1 MSLKN
6 HTILVPGGSR
16 GIGRAIV
23 LDLARRGAN
32 VAFTYQKE
40 DTCAH
45 ETEKLARDLS
55 GYITAYR
62 VDSGNGED
70 IKRFVHSIAARHG
83 TIDGLVNSAGIRMD
97 RTLLYMD
104 DAEWDRVI
112 DIDLTGV
119 YRMTKAVIPYMLK
132 AKKGRIVNISS
143 VSGISGLSGQTNY
156 SAAKAGLHGFTK
168 ALAKETASFG
178 IAVNAVA
185 PGPVETEML
194 KGLSEEYLER
204 LLSNVPVK
212 RLCAPEEVALVVRF
226 LLDDQMSPGYLTGQI
241 LSLDGGMGL

>member
-1 MSLKN
+1 
-6 HTILVPGGSR
+6 
-16 GIGRAIV
+16 
-23 LDLARRGAN
+23 
-32 VAFTYQKE
+32 
-40 DTCAH
+40 
-45 ETEKLARDLS
+45 
-55 GYITAYR
+55 
-62 VDSGNGED
+62 
-70 IKRFVHSIAARHG
+70 
-83 TIDGLVNSAGIRMD
+83 MD

>member
-6 HTILVPGGSR
+6 HTILVTGGSR

-62 VDSGNGED
+62 VDSGNGEE
-70 IKRFVHSIAARHG
+70 IKRFVHSIAARYG

-194 KGLSEEYLER
+194 KGLSEEYL
-204 LLSNVPVK
+204 
-212 RLCAPEEVALVVRF
+212 
-226 LLDDQMSPGYLTGQI
+226 
-241 LSLDGGMGL
+241 DGCSATSR

>member
-1 MSLKN
+1 MSLKK
-6 HTILVPGGSR
+6 HTVLVTGGSR

-23 LDLARRGAN
+23 LELARQGAN

-40 DTCAH
+40 DASAH
-45 ETEKLARDLS
+45 RTEELAWGLS
-55 GYITAYR
+55 GSATAYK
-62 VDSGNGED
+62 VDSGNGEEV
-70 IKRFVHSIAARHG
+70 KTFVRSVAVQHG
-83 TIDGLVNSAGIRMD
+83 TVDGLVNSAGIRMD

-104 DAEWDRVI
+104 DDEWDKVI
-112 DIDLTGV
+112 DVDLTGV

-132 AKKGRIVNISS
+132 AKKGRIVNIGSI
-143 VSGISGLSGQTNY
+143 SGISGLSGQTNY

-178 IAVNAVA
+178 ITVNAVA

-204 LLSNVPVK
+204 LLSNIPAK
-212 RLCAPEEVALVVRF
+212 RLCSPEEVAMLICF
-226 LLDDQMSPGYLTGQI
+226 LLDDQMSPSYLTGQV